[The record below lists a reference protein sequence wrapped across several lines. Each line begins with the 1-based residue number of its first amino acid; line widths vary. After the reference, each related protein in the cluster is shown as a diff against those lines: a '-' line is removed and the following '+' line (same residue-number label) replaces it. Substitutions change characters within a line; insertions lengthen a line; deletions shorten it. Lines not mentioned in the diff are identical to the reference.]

1 MSSVYFFLVAEASA
15 ISSAPNTM
23 SRGTFFSRASTSTSI
38 TNSRFPAAAVTAT
51 SNPSQFRHQLRPLH
65 VLERQRHQSSFQL
78 QLQLPLGRAPQHT
91 DVLLSPAFARGAHPH
106 LGLLAGE
113 ALEVACL
120 AQGPVEPRRRHLQP
134 VVVQTFDL
142 EYPAELPTYRGA
154 ILHADATGLVDEEPQ
169 QPAPVRRLQVDEL
182 VAHAG
187 YDRRDHVFLVQIKNG
202 PKPIS
207 CQPLLKAF
215 EV

>member
-38 TNSRFPAAAVTAT
+38 TNSRFPAAAAFTAT

-65 VLERQRHQSSFQL
+65 VLERKCHQSSFQL
-78 QLQLPLGRAPQHT
+78 QLQLPLGRAPQHA
-91 DVLLSPAFARGAHPH
+91 DVLLAPAFARGAHPH

-113 ALEVACL
+113 ALEIARL
-120 AQGPVEPRRRHLQP
+120 AQGPVEPRRRHFQP
-134 VVVQTFDL
+134 VVVHAFDL
-142 EYPAELPTYRGA
+142 EYPAQLPAYRGA
-154 ILHADATGLVDEEPQ
+154 ILDPDTAGLVDEEPQ

-187 YDRRDHVFLVQIKNG
+187 YDRLDHVFLVQIKNG

-207 CQPLLKAF
+207 CQPAAQSF
-215 EV
+215 